1 MLAVTSSCQGSEKN
15 LKAMRPRDEN
25 VGRCPPPRCALSAG
39 NLVARVML
47 IPNHGGFLKLH
58 RRTPR
63 GCAFVGGRK
72 IRDSEEEPNGS
83 SDHLTHSLP
92 FQALLSLT
100 FFERHIS
107 LIPPGFPLSRKTCP
121 TLQGDQLA
129 ALLGG
134 NVSFRDQ
141 SAPKVRTT
149 NTWNG
154 ITLWSV
160 NVYLP
165 PGPRRVLVEHFLP
178 FAYRNTFPSTLP
190 FSVRCLSTKSRNV
203 LENPG
208 TRVSTFCSHDS
219 RA

>member
-1 MLAVTSSCQGSEKN
+1 MPTS
-15 LKAMRPRDEN
+15 AMCTVRWQPSGGGDADSKPRRLLEAAPQN
-25 VGRCPPPRCALSAG
+25 
-39 NLVARVML
+39 
-47 IPNHGGFLKLH
+47 
-58 RRTPR
+58 TPR
-63 GCAFVGGRK
+63 LCIRWRK
-72 IRDSEEEPNGS
+72 ENSRLRKEPNS
-83 SDHLTHSLP
+83 SSGHLTHSLS
-92 FQALLSLT
+92 FQALLVLLSSSGISDSL
-100 FFERHIS
+100 F
-107 LIPPGFPLSRKTCP
+107 PPGFPLSRKTCP

-178 FAYRNTFPSTLP
+178 FAYRNTFPSTRP
-190 FSVRCLSTKSRNV
+190 FYVRRLSTKSRNV

-208 TRVSTFCSHDS
+208 TRVSTFCPHDF